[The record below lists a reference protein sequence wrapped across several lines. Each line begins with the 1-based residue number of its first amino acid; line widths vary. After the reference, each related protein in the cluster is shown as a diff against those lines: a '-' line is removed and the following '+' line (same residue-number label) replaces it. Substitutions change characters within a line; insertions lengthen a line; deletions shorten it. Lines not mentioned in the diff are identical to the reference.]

1 MPVNRMDQ
9 LKEALGTKEVKEV
22 LSIPGGVQKAFKVKK
37 AWYRTKI
44 NWGFWIFFGAF
55 VLWAIT
61 WFVVRPML
69 SKGG

>member
-1 MPVNRMDQ
+1 MPVDRMDQ
-9 LKEALGTKEVKEV
+9 LKEALEIKKEERVEGQE
-22 LSIPGGVQKAFKVKK
+22 PPKVKK